1 MLASDKWTVVL
12 LLAIIFGCAF
22 VVKYFGLQENFST
35 DVPENLENKLVVV
48 YLPGCGHCTK
58 LSPVW
63 DEVTAALGADKVKAI
78 NAKEPANR
86 AFINDHKIGGYPY
99 IARVDG
105 NGNMEEYKGERTKEA
120 ITKFYN
126 K

>member
-48 YLPGCGHCTK
+48 T
-58 LSPVW
+58 
-63 DEVTAALGADKVKAI
+63 I
-78 NAKEPANR
+78 
-86 AFINDHKIGGYPY
+86 
-99 IARVDG
+99 
-105 NGNMEEYKGERTKEA
+105 
-120 ITKFYN
+120 
-126 K
+126 